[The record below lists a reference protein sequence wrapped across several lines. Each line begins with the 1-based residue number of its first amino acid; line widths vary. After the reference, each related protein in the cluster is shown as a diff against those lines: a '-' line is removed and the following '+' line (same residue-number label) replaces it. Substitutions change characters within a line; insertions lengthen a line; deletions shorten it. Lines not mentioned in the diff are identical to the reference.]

1 LLSEIVQKIL
11 LPDSE
16 SVPSPTRQR
25 RTASPTMGT
34 IENLNTSFS
43 ESFYV
48 DESLKALNP
57 WDASAV
63 NEAWEF

>member
-1 LLSEIVQKIL
+1 
-11 LPDSE
+11 
-16 SVPSPTRQR
+16 
-25 RTASPTMGT
+25 MGT

>member
-1 LLSEIVQKIL
+1 MACEVVENIL
-11 LPDSE
+11 MLDS
-16 SVPSPTRQR
+16 PSPTQR
-25 RTASPTMGT
+25 RTASPTIGA

-43 ESFYV
+43 GSFYV
-48 DESLKALNP
+48 DESLKDLNP